1 VLIYILRRSGT
12 LLLSIAAVSVIVFIL
27 MHSVPGGPFTFEK
40 PLPQAALDNMA
51 RKYGLDRPVWE
62 QYIKWVAAM
71 LQGDFGIPY
80 QSPTETV
87 TQVIGRAWPV
97 TLVVSGISI
106 AIAFGVG
113 IPLGIIAAM
122 RQNSLVDNVV
132 TLGSTL
138 GMAVP
143 NYIIGYLLITILVI
157 RLGLL
162 PTGGWGEPK
171 HLIMPVIAFAIGPMA
186 LVARITRTSLLEVLP
201 SEYVRLARARGIP
214 SRIIIRRYV
223 MKNAAIP
230 LVTILLPLTT
240 AMLTGSIFVESIF
253 SVPGIGR
260 FFTTSALVRDYP
272 MIMALAMLVAVLW
285 GVMYLISDVLYALID
300 PRVGLAG
307 HSR

>member
-1 VLIYILRRSGT
+1 MLIYILRRMAT
-12 LLLSIAAVSVIVFIL
+12 LLLSIAAVSVIVFVL
-27 MHSVPGGPFTFEK
+27 MHSVPGGPFTYEK
-40 PLPQAALDNMA
+40 PLPQAALDNIA
-51 RKYGLDRPVWE
+51 QKYGLDRPVYE
-62 QYIKWVAAM
+62 QYVKWVVAM

-87 TQVIGRAWPV
+87 TQVIMRAWPV

-106 AIAFGVG
+106 AIAFGFG
-113 IPLGIIAAM
+113 MLLGTIAAL
-122 RQNSLVDNVV
+122 RQNSLVDNIV
-132 TLGSTL
+132 TFGSTM
-138 GMAVP
+138 GMAIP
-143 NYIIGYLLITILVI
+143 NYIIGYLLVTILVI
-157 RLGLL
+157 RLGWL

-171 HLIMPVIAFAIGPMA
+171 HLIMPVIAYSLGPMA
-186 LVARITRTSLLEVLP
+186 LVARITRSSLLEVIP

-214 SRIIIRRYV
+214 SGIIVRRYI

-240 AMLTGSIFVESIF
+240 GMLTGSIFVESIF

-285 GVMYLISDVLYALID
+285 GLMYLASDVLYAVID

-307 HSR
+307 EAR

>member
-1 VLIYILRRSGT
+1 MLIYILRRSAT
-12 LLLSIAAVSVIVFIL
+12 LLLSIAIVSVIVFAL
-27 MHSVPGGPFTFEK
+27 MHSVPGGPFTYEK
-40 PLPQAALDNMA
+40 PLPQAALDNIA
-51 RKYGLDRPVWE
+51 RKYGLDRPVYE
-62 QYIKWVAAM
+62 QYLKWVVAM

-87 TQVIGRAWPV
+87 TQVIMRAWPV
-97 TLVVSGISI
+97 TLIVSGISI
-106 AIAFGVG
+106 AIAFGFG
-113 IPLGIIAAM
+113 MLFGTIAAL
-122 RQNSLVDNVV
+122 RQNSRVDNLV
-132 TLGSTL
+132 TFGATM
-138 GMAVP
+138 GMAIP
-143 NYIIGYLLITILVI
+143 NYIIGYMLVTILVI
-157 RLGLL
+157 RMGWL

-171 HLIMPVIAFAIGPMA
+171 HLIMPVIAYSLGPMA
-186 LVARITRTSLLEVLP
+186 LVARITRSSLLEVIP

-214 SRIIIRRYV
+214 SRIVTRRYI

-240 AMLTGSIFVESIF
+240 GMLTGSIFIESIF

-285 GVMYLISDVLYALID
+285 GLMYLLSDVLYAVID

-307 HSR
+307 EAR